1 MAQFTA
7 NLNPTTNQNSLGDLY
22 RTQYYAE
29 NMKRVAQVNK
39 AKTTPWT
46 DKSMQSGKDISFTAG
61 SGYQA
66 PTNPNDY
73 AD

>member
-1 MAQFTA
+1 MAEFTA
-7 NLNPTTNQNSLGDLY
+7 NLNPTTNQTGLVDLLK
-22 RTQYYAE
+22 TQSYLKD
-29 NMKRVAQVNK
+29 MKRAAQVDN
-39 AKTTPWT
+39 AKKTAWN

>member
-22 RTQYYAE
+22 RTQYYAQ
-29 NMKRVAQVNK
+29 NMKRAAQVDN
-39 AKTTPWT
+39 AKKTPWN